1 MNFNDKVT
9 RLEIIKHRWLEQK
22 NLILIDRDQM
32 LYDVEWLIKE
42 LEIPLRDGL
51 IKELEERS
59 NGRINTTEKVLEG
72 ETAVD

>member
-1 MNFNDKVT
+1 
-9 RLEIIKHRWLEQK
+9 
-22 NLILIDRDQM
+22 M